1 MKKLME
7 QIIKFGFVGFLCF
20 FIDYGVMV
28 FLTEVFRIDYLVSS
42 GISFTVSVIVNYIL
56 SITFVFETD
65 KDKNK
70 LKEFVVFVFLS
81 VIGLGIN
88 EACMWLAVEAAGIYY
103 MISKIGAT
111 AVVMVYNDVLFR
123 NIYSFPLPKEKI
135 SFGAGIGKEYPFRKF
150 ACPCLWLARQILCID
165 ATNDTSSP
173 GCAKS
178 LHGIYTNMTTLN
190 HAHLRNYFACS
201 E

>member
-1 MKKLME
+1 ME

-42 GISFTVSVIVNYIL
+42 GISFTVSVFVNYIL

-111 AVVMVYNDVLFR
+111 AVVMVYNFVTRKIF
-123 NIYSFPLPKEKI
+123 IEK
-135 SFGAGIGKEYPFRKF
+135 
-150 ACPCLWLARQILCID
+150 
-165 ATNDTSSP
+165 N
-173 GCAKS
+173 KS
-178 LHGIYTNMTTLN
+178 IICRG
-190 HAHLRNYFACS
+190 
-201 E
+201 